1 MNAGPPADAGGPATM
16 ENGSRIAVLS
26 MRTVAI
32 LAGLLLFLVGTT
44 VGVVLTGHLR
54 ARAESGAVGAVAGT
68 PAAAGEM
75 GGTARPAVEPPR
87 AAASQSA
94 LVSLPDFA
102 GVAESSIRAVANISS
117 RQVVRQRSPFSND
130 AFFRY
135 FFGDSGGFSGYRE
148 RPSLGSGV
156 IVDPDGRILTNAH
169 VVGRQTAGIT
179 VTLPDNREFE
189 ATLVGRDEM
198 TDIALL
204 QIDAS
209 SLPTLPWGDS
219 GSLRIAEWVLAI
231 GNPFQLNQTVTLG
244 IVSAVGRDNLGVARY
259 EDFIQ
264 TDAAINPGNSGG
276 ALINASGE
284 LVGIN
289 TAIFSDSG
297 GSQGVGF
304 AVPSNLARRVMRDL
318 IDHGEVRRGSFG
330 YVDVRRLTPQLA
342 RELDAE
348 GATGVVVWRIHQAS
362 EAARAGMQP
371 GDIITAFDGLPI
383 EDAAE
388 YARLL
393 SDAEIGNAVTLDV
406 LRGGERLTFDVQV
419 SLARQRQ
426 QQRQR

>member
-1 MNAGPPADAGGPATM
+1 MR
-16 ENGSRIAVLS
+16 NG
-26 MRTVAI
+26 AI
-32 LAGLLLFLVGTT
+32 LGGLLLFLAGTAA
-44 VGVVLTGHLR
+44 GVVLTGHFR
-54 ARAESGAVGAVAGT
+54 TQAESGAAPV
-68 PAAAGEM
+68 AAALAPPAPVT
-75 GGTARPAVEPPR
+75 GTARPAVEPPR
-87 AAASQSA
+87 AAASGSA
-94 LVSLPDFA
+94 LGSLPDFA
-102 GVAESSIRAVANISS
+102 GVAASSIRAVANISS
-117 RQVVRQRSPFSND
+117 RQVVRRRSPFPDD

-156 IVDPDGRILTNAH
+156 IVDPGGLILTNAH

-204 QIDAS
+204 QIEAS
-209 SLPTLPWGDS
+209 GLPALPWGDS
-219 GSLRIAEWVLAI
+219 GTLRVAEWVLAI

-276 ALINASGE
+276 ALINARGE

-318 IDHGEVRRGSFG
+318 SDHGEVRRGSFG
-330 YVDVRRLTPQLA
+330 YMDVRRLTPQLA
-342 RELDAE
+342 RELGAE
-348 GATGVVVWRIHQAS
+348 SATGVVVWRIHQAS
-362 EAARAGMQP
+362 EAALAGLQP
-371 GDIITAFDGLPI
+371 GDIITAFDGAAI
-383 EDAAE
+383 EDGAD

-393 SDAEIGNAVTLDV
+393 SDAEIGSTVTLDV
-406 LRGGERLTFDVQV
+406 LRGGDRLTFDVQV

-426 QQRQR
+426 QQRR

>member
-1 MNAGPPADAGGPATM
+1 
-16 ENGSRIAVLS
+16 
-26 MRTVAI
+26 MRTGTI
-32 LAGLLLFLVGTT
+32 LAGSLLFLAGT
-44 VGVVLTGHLR
+44 VAGVVLTGRLLTR
-54 ARAESGAVGAVAGT
+54 DAGGPP
-68 PAAAGEM
+68 PAA
-75 GGTARPAVEPPR
+75 GGDAVPLETPV
-87 AAASQSA
+87 AAAPA
-94 LVSLPDFA
+94 PVPPAAPAPKATVPGGGGSLPDFT
-102 GVAESSIRAVANISS
+102 GVAEDSIRAVANISS
-117 RQVVRQRSPFSND
+117 RQVVRQRSLFSGD
-130 AFFRY
+130 PFFRY
-135 FFGDSGGFSGYRE
+135 FFGNSRGFSGYRE

-156 IVDPDGRILTNAH
+156 IVDPAGRILTNAH

-209 SLPTLPWGDS
+209 GLPTLPWGDS
-219 GSLRIAEWVLAI
+219 STLRVAEWVLAV

-276 ALINASGE
+276 ALVNARGA

-318 IDHGEVRRGSFG
+318 ADHGEVRRGSFG

-342 RELDAE
+342 RELGAE
-348 GATGVVVWRIHQAS
+348 GAEGVVVWRIHQAS
-362 EAARAGMQP
+362 DAARAGLQP
-371 GDIITAFDGLPI
+371 GDIITALDGRPI
-383 EDAAE
+383 EDGAD
-388 YARLL
+388 YARML
-393 SDAEIGNAVTLDV
+393 SDAEIGSTVTLDV

-419 SLARQRQ
+419 SPARPQ
-426 QQRQR
+426 QNQGRR

>member
-1 MNAGPPADAGGPATM
+1 MR
-16 ENGSRIAVLS
+16 NG
-26 MRTVAI
+26 AI
-32 LAGLLLFLVGTT
+32 LGGLLLFLAGTAA
-44 VGVVLTGHLR
+44 GVVLTGHFR
-54 ARAESGAVGAVAGT
+54 AQAESGAAPVAAPT
-68 PAAAGEM
+68 PAAAI
-75 GGTARPAVEPPR
+75 GGTARAHAEPPR
-87 AAASQSA
+87 AVAIPSA
-94 LVSLPDFA
+94 LGSLPDFA
-102 GVAESSIRAVANISS
+102 GVAESSILAVANISS
-117 RQVVRQRSPFSND
+117 RQVVRRRSLFPDD

-156 IVDPDGRILTNAH
+156 IVDPAGRILTNAH

-204 QIDAS
+204 QIEAS
-209 SLPTLPWGDS
+209 GLPTLPWGDS
-219 GSLRIAEWVLAI
+219 AALRVAEWVLAI

-276 ALINASGE
+276 ALINAQGE
-284 LVGIN
+284 LIGIN

-318 IDHGEVRRGSFG
+318 VDHGEVRRGSFG
-330 YVDVRRLTPQLA
+330 YVDVRRLSPQLA
-342 RELDAE
+342 RELGAE

-362 EAARAGMQP
+362 EAAAAGLQP
-371 GDIITAFDGLPI
+371 GDIITAFDGTPI
-383 EDAAE
+383 EDGSD
-388 YARLL
+388 YARML
-393 SDAEIGNAVTLDV
+393 SDADIGSTVTLDV
-406 LRGGERLTFDVQV
+406 LRGGDRLTFDVQV
-419 SLARQRQ
+419 SLARPQQNQR
-426 QQRQR
+426 RR